1 MTEPSLR
8 QRALRHLARRDYSR
22 AELTRKLAPYG
33 EVEEIDAV
41 LDRMSEL
48 TLQSD
53 ARLAESWVRSHAGR
67 FGHARLQ
74 SELARRGLA
83 RALIEEALSGDD
95 LASEVDRARALR
107 QTKFPDA
114 PADAR
119 EWARQARF
127 LHARGF
133 AADVVRAV
141 LAEKPENE
149 CACECEHAQGEAP

>member
-22 AELTRKLAPYG
+22 AELTRKLAPHG
-33 EVEEIDAV
+33 EAEEIDAV

-53 ARLAESWVRSHAGR
+53 ARLAKSWVRSHAGR
-67 FGHARLQ
+67 FGRARLQ
-74 SELARRGLA
+74 SELTRRGLA

-95 LASEVDRARALR
+95 LASELDRARALR

-114 PADAR
+114 PADTR
-119 EWARQARF
+119 ERARQARF

-133 AADVVRAV
+133 AADIVRAV
-141 LAEKPENE
+141 LAEEPEPE
-149 CACECEHAQGEAP
+149 SEPAQGEAS